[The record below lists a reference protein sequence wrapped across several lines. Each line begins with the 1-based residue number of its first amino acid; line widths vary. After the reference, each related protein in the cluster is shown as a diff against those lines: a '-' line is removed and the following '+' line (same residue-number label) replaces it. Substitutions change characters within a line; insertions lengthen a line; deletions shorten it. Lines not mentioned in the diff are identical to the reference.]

1 MLKAM
6 SGESG
11 FLRESLIVGAANE
24 AERVARKI
32 LDRSIIKKDG

>member
-1 MLKAM
+1 MLRTM

-24 AERVARKI
+24 AERVTWKI
-32 LDRSIIKKDG
+32 LDRRIIKKDG